1 MTEQNEQNLVALLI
15 EKTKKHLKKHPNINS
30 ADFANGYLFPI
41 IEQMMEAIDELGSDV
56 DDLFDAVD
64 VPEKSLVD
72 ETSATLLDLVG
83 FIDVVLI
90 RAGWLSTK
98 GPTEAFPTDLQQ
110 RFISLQASVASTVDR
125 LRQYGDG
132 DEGGVEQEEDEIEA
146 AAEEDDIEAVEEE
159 SPVAFVEATD
169 NQTEINGVA
178 Q

>member
-41 IEQMMEAIDELGSDV
+41 IEQMMETIDDLGSDV

-64 VPEKSLVD
+64 VPEKSLVE
-72 ETSATLLDLVG
+72 ETSTTLLDLVG

-98 GPTEAFPTDLQQ
+98 GPTEAFPVDLQQ
-110 RFISLQASVASTVDR
+110 RFVSLQASVASTVDR
-125 LRQYGDG
+125 LRQYGDEG
-132 DEGGVEQEEDEIEA
+132 DAEQEEDGVEA
-146 AAEEDDIEAVEEE
+146 AAEEDDVEVAAEEE

-169 NQTEINGVA
+169 SQTETNGVA